1 MDTSQRKWLFISV
14 GFSLLVLVVI
24 LFFTINENTLTYI
37 KEINPL
43 FLLLAFLTHVLTMCF
58 WAWRVQK
65 MTGSL
70 GYRIGFFYSLN
81 LVFANLLAAAV
92 TPAQAG
98 GEPVRIHELYKA
110 DVPLGDATAIVIME
124 RVLDGIAL
132 AALAAFSMIV
142 LTDQWK
148 SLGAVSEVMVYVT
161 WIFVAGCLFL
171 FYLAVRRP
179 DTVKRVVNW
188 CTLLL
193 TKTWENKRVEELLAR
208 ADKEIDNFQS
218 ATIRFVHTAKGGLL
232 WGMLFTLLYWV
243 SEIITASLILVGLGQ
258 PPLILESF
266 VIQLILAILMMMPLT
281 PGSSGIA
288 EVGATSMYALFIP
301 ASIVGIFV
309 VIWRVVLYY
318 FNIALGILSSL
329 IIVRREAKR
338 QCNFPLFPDLN
349 PYHGEQQSLCTYDA
363 GEVRSPGGFCRIQRC
378 HDRTAGHPC

>member
-1 MDTSQRKWLFISV
+1 MDKSQRKWLFISV

-24 LFFTINENTLTYI
+24 LFFTINENTLTYL
-37 KEINPL
+37 KEINPW

-58 WAWRVQK
+58 WAWRIQK

-70 GYRIGFFYSLN
+70 GYCIGFFYSLN

-124 RVLDGIAL
+124 RVLDGVVL
-132 AALAAFSMIV
+132 AALAAFAMVV

-148 SLGAVSEVMVYVT
+148 SLGAVSEIMVYVI
-161 WIFVAGCLFL
+161 WIFVAGCIFL

-179 DTVKRVVNW
+179 DTVKRIFNR

-193 TKTWENKRVEELLAR
+193 TKTWENKRVEKFIAR

-218 ATIRFVHTAKGGLL
+218 TTIRFVHTAKGGLV
-232 WGMLFTLLYWV
+232 WGLFFTLLYWV
-243 SEIITASLILVGLGQ
+243 SEIVTASLILVGLGQ

-329 IIVRREAKR
+329 IIVRREARK
-338 QCNFPLFPDLN
+338 QCEPP
-349 PYHGEQQSLCTYDA
+349 A
-363 GEVRSPGGFCRIQRC
+363 
-378 HDRTAGHPC
+378 A

>member
-14 GFSLLVLVVI
+14 GFSLLVLVII
-24 LFFTINENTLTYI
+24 LFFTINENTLTYL
-37 KEINPL
+37 KKINPL
-43 FLLLAFLTHVLTMCF
+43 FLILAFMTHVLTMCF
-58 WAWRVQK
+58 WACRVQK
-65 MTGSL
+65 MSGSL

-110 DVPLGDATAIVIME
+110 NVPLGDATAIVIME

-132 AALAAFSMIV
+132 AGLAALSMIL

-148 SLGAVSEVMVYVT
+148 SLGTVSEVMVFVT

-171 FYLAVRRP
+171 FYLAIRRP
-179 DTVKRVVNW
+179 DVVKKVVNR

-193 TKTWENKRVEELLAR
+193 TKTWENRRVEELLAR

-218 ATIRFVHTAKGGLL
+218 ATIRFVHTAKAGLL

-243 SEIITASLILVGLGQ
+243 SEIVTASLILIGLGQ

-318 FNIALGILSSL
+318 FNIVLGILSSI
-329 IIVRREAKR
+329 IIVRREAGKA
-338 QCNFPLFPDLN
+338 
-349 PYHGEQQSLCTYDA
+349 E
-363 GEVRSPGGFCRIQRC
+363 
-378 HDRTAGHPC
+378 

>member
-1 MDTSQRKWLFISV
+1 MDSSQRKWLFISI

-24 LFFTINENTLTYI
+24 LYFTINENTLTYLQ
-37 KEINPL
+37 KINPI

-58 WAWRVQK
+58 WALRVQK
-65 MTGSL
+65 MTLSL
-70 GYRIGFFYSLN
+70 GYRIRFFYSLN

-132 AALAAFSMIV
+132 AVLAAFSMIV

-148 SLGAVSEVMVYVT
+148 SLGTVSEVMVFVT

-171 FYLAVRRP
+171 FYLAIRRP
-179 DTVKRVVNW
+179 DVVKRVVNR
-188 CTLLL
+188 CTLFL
-193 TKTWENKRVEELLAR
+193 TKTWENKRVEELLIR

-218 ATIRFVHTAKGGLL
+218 ATIRFVRTAKAGLC

-243 SEIITASLILVGLGQ
+243 SEIVTASFILVGLGQ

-318 FNIALGILSSL
+318 FNIALGILSSI

-338 QCNFPLFPDLN
+338 QSAPPV
-349 PYHGEQQSLCTYDA
+349 T
-363 GEVRSPGGFCRIQRC
+363 
-378 HDRTAGHPC
+378 

>member
-1 MDTSQRKWLFISV
+1 MDSSQRKWLFISI

-24 LFFTINENTLTYI
+24 LFFTINENTLTYL
-37 KEINPL
+37 KAINPL
-43 FLLLAFLTHVLTMCF
+43 FLLLAFMTHVLTMCF
-58 WAWRVQK
+58 WACRVQK
-65 MTGSL
+65 MSGSL

-132 AALAAFSMIV
+132 AGLAAFSMIV

-148 SLGAVSEVMVYVT
+148 SLGAVSEIMVFVT
-161 WIFVAGCLFL
+161 WIFVCGCLVL
-171 FYLAVRRP
+171 FYLAIRRP
-179 DTVKRVVNW
+179 DVVKRVVNR
-188 CTLLL
+188 CTLYL
-193 TKTWENKRVEELLAR
+193 TKTWENERVEELLVR
-208 ADKEIDNFQS
+208 ADKEIDNFQN
-218 ATIRFVHTAKGGLL
+218 ATIRFIHTGKGGLC

-243 SEIITASLILVGLGQ
+243 SEIVTASLILLGLGQ

-288 EVGATSMYALFIP
+288 EIGATSMYALFIP

-318 FNIALGILSSL
+318 FNIALGILSSI
-329 IIVRREAKR
+329 IIVRREAKKA
-338 QCNFPLFPDLN
+338 
-349 PYHGEQQSLCTYDA
+349 E
-363 GEVRSPGGFCRIQRC
+363 
-378 HDRTAGHPC
+378 

>member
-1 MDTSQRKWLFISV
+1 MEKSQRRWLYISV
-14 GFSLLVLVVI
+14 GFSLLVLIGI
-24 LFFTINENTLTYI
+24 LYFTINQNTLRYI
-37 KEINPL
+37 REINPF
-43 FLLLAFLTHVLTMCF
+43 FLLLAFLTHILTMCF
-58 WAWRVQK
+58 WAMRVKK
-65 MTGSL
+65 MSGSL
-70 GYRIGFFYSLN
+70 GYHIGFFYSLN

-110 DVPLGDATAIVIME
+110 NVPIGDATAVVIME

-132 AALAAFSMIV
+132 AALAAFAMIV
-142 LTDQWK
+142 LTEQWK
-148 SLGAVSEVMVYVT
+148 SLGSISTVMVYVT

-179 DTVKRVVNW
+179 DVVKRVVNRSARF
-188 CTLLL
+188 L
-193 TKTWENKRVEELLAR
+193 TKKWDRSKVEELVER
-208 ADKEIDNFQS
+208 ADTEIDNFNE
-218 ATIRFVHTAKGGLL
+218 AVIRFVRSAKGGLL

-266 VIQLILAILMMMPLT
+266 VIQLILAILMMLPLT

-309 VIWRVVLYY
+309 VIWRIVLYY
-318 FNIALGILSSL
+318 FNIALGILSSI
-329 IIVRREAKR
+329 IIVRRETKT
-338 QCNFPLFPDLN
+338 
-349 PYHGEQQSLCTYDA
+349 GE
-363 GEVRSPGGFCRIQRC
+363 
-378 HDRTAGHPC
+378 